1 MVCYTLPMTKTELY
15 PSGAVR
21 LSGAADAQGR
31 WCGEVCEYLETGA
44 LRKRSPY
51 REGVRHGVEKVYR
64 PDGTVEQEI
73 TYRGGVAS
81 GVAVFYYPDGKR
93 RREVFF
99 GEGRILSSADYA
111 PDGTLD
117 TSGDYLKSSDI

>member
-1 MVCYTLPMTKTELY
+1 MTKTELY

-21 LSGAADAQGR
+21 LSGEADERGR
-31 WCGEVCEYLETGA
+31 WCGEVCEYLENGA
-44 LRKRSPY
+44 LRRRSPY
-51 REGVRHGVEKVYR
+51 RDGVRHGVEKVYFA
-64 PDGTVEQEI
+64 DGSMEQEI
-73 TYRGGVAS
+73 TYRNGVAS
-81 GVAVFYYPDGKR
+81 GAAVFYYPNGNR

-117 TSGDYLKSSDI
+117 TSGDYFKSSDI